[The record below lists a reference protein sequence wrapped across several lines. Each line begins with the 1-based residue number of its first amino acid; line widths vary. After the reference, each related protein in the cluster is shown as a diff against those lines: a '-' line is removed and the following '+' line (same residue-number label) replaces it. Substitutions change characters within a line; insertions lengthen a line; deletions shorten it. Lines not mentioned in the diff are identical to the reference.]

1 MTGRFILLLAL
12 ASIVPLGDAAQ
23 QPATTPATPDANA
36 QQSQQPNGQQ
46 TPPAGGQPGQ
56 PGQPPKPGQKP
67 PAKPAAPPPIV
78 VLQPPPP
85 PPMRKIQVDFDLA
98 VTDSQGK
105 AQTGITARDLAI
117 RVDDQTVSAES
128 VHGFAGAAD
137 KGEPSVQ
144 VYFVMDLTNTTPD
157 EWPVL
162 RAQVAKFLRE
172 NDGQLAYPTSLI
184 NFLPDEMQVQSQPLT
199 NGKGMANALEKMPGP
214 AGNGE
219 FDPFDA
225 SLQAMQ
231 SILDSLADKPGRK
244 LLIWIGPGWQTP
256 NSMGQSVS
264 ARDEDSNWNTL
275 VAITNRLRQ
284 ERIVLFGG
292 REGEWVHGGGSDG
305 LRSAAQMNLA
315 NLGLNAM
322 AVRSG
327 GRGFVSPGKDDALVG
342 EIERDVLEAGP
353 YYRVTIEP
361 EHADGEDT
369 YHAVKIA
376 VGRAG
381 LTAQAI
387 TGYFNEVTMQK

>member
-1 MTGRFILLLAL
+1 MIGRLILLLVL
-12 ASIVPLGDAAQ
+12 AASVSWKGVAQ
-23 QPATTPATPDANA
+23 EPTTPSATPDPNA
-36 QQSQQPNGQQ
+36 TPGQQPNGQQ
-46 TPPAGGQPGQ
+46 TPPPPGGQPGQ
-56 PGQPPKPGQKP
+56 PAKPGQKP

-98 VTDSQGK
+98 VTDAQGK
-105 AQTGITARDLAI
+105 PQAGITTKDLAI
-117 RVDDQTVSAES
+117 RVDDQPVSAES
-128 VHGFAGAAD
+128 IHGFAGTAD
-137 KGEPSVQ
+137 KGEPPVQ
-144 VYFVMDLTNTTPD
+144 LYFVLDLVNTTPE

-184 NFLPDEMQVQSQPLT
+184 NFLPDELQVQSQPLT

-219 FDPFDA
+219 FNPFDA

-256 NSMGQSVS
+256 SSLAQSVT
-264 ARDEDSNWNTL
+264 ARDEDLNWNTL

-284 ERIVLFGG
+284 ERVVLFGG
-292 REGEWVHGGGSDG
+292 RDGDSAHGDGSDG

-315 NLGLNAM
+315 NLGLNSM

-327 GRGFVSPGKDDALVG
+327 GRGFVSQGKDDAYVG

-353 YYRVTIEP
+353 YFRITIMP

-387 TGYFNEVTMQK
+387 TGYFNEVTVQK